1 MLVVDHTY
9 KFIHGMKIPHLTY
22 CNNDQMD
29 VAFTELYAM
38 FKVVYLAGYISM
50 DKSLMKRFPRT

>member
-1 MLVVDHTY
+1 MDHTY
-9 KFIHGMKIPHLTY
+9 NFIHGMEILHLTC

-38 FKVVYLAGYISM
+38 FKVVYMAGYISM